1 MTVPRPLQLSWLC
14 RFLLLFALPA
24 FPYSLFAQW
33 QATVGAQSK
42 DKAQQVLAF
51 LPNEMWIHAGDSIT
65 WKVATDEPHT
75 ITFLKAG
82 QVRPPYQAGCPGFS
96 VSGAAFDGSTCVTTG
111 PLPNG
116 QFFTVT
122 FPNPGNYKLVCLIH
136 QNMTGVVHVLDWSQP
151 LPYDQAFYD
160 VEAAKQRVALLSV
173 HTPQCDHPNA
183 APDLSHS
190 NQISAG
196 AGQIVATPGGSD
208 TVSVMRFE
216 QTAKVIHI
224 GETVEWSNAD
234 PVTPHTI
241 TFGTEPANPIP
252 PSTNVILDAD
262 GARHATI
269 NSTADNVHSGFLLAA
284 PQDQTGLPQTPA
296 GVTRFRATFTH
307 AGVYPYIC
315 VLHDDLGMVGKVIVE
330 P

>member
-1 MTVPRPLQLSWLC
+1 MTSHRPLQLSWLC
-14 RFLLLFALPA
+14 RFLLLFTLPA

-33 QATVGAQSK
+33 QATVGAQSN

-51 LPNEMWIHAGDSIT
+51 LPNEMWIHSGDSIT
-65 WKVATDEPHT
+65 WKVVTDEPHT
-75 ITFLKAG
+75 ITFLKTG

-96 VSGAAFDGSTCVTTG
+96 ASGAAFDGSTCVTTG
-111 PLPNG
+111 SLPSG
-116 QFFTVT
+116 QSFTVT
-122 FPNPGNYKLVCLIH
+122 FPTPGNYKLVCLIH

-151 LPYDQAFYD
+151 LPQDQSFYD
-160 VEAAKQRVALLSV
+160 LEAVSQRIALLFA
-173 HTPQCDHPNA
+173 HPPECAN
-183 APDLSHS
+183 PHLDP
-190 NQISAG
+190 NQAHENEIRAG
-196 AGQIVATPGGSD
+196 AGEILATPGGSD
-208 TVSVMRFE
+208 SVSVMRFE
-216 QTAKVIHI
+216 EPAKVIHA

-241 TFGTEPANPIP
+241 TFGTEPLNPIP

-269 NSTADNVHSGFLLAA
+269 NSTADSAHSGFIIAA
-284 PQDQTGLPQTPA
+284 QQDQTGLPQTPA
-296 GVTRFRATFTH
+296 GVTRFRVTFTH

-315 VLHDDLGMVGKVIVE
+315 VLHDDLGMVGKVIVL